1 VATLSGGAKMEA
13 YLAKIADRMTGELA
27 VGFLEGA
34 TYPDDAGTPVA
45 QVAFWNEYGTSRSPA
60 RPFFRTMIAKE
71 ADGWVEVLAR
81 AAKHYQYDSQKVM
94 GAMGE
99 VIKGQ
104 LQQSI
109 TGWSAPP
116 NAPYTVSKKGFNK
129 PLIDTGHM
137 LNSIDYTV
145 TSE

>member
-1 VATLSGGAKMEA
+1 MPTLSGGAKLEA
-13 YLAKIADRMTGELA
+13 YLAKIADCMEGELK

-34 TYPDDAGTPVA
+34 TYPDEEGTPVA

-60 RPFFRTMIAKE
+60 RPFFRTMIADE
-71 ADGWVEVLAR
+71 SDGWAGVLAR
-81 AAKHYQYDSQKVM
+81 AAKHYQYDSKKVL

-99 VIKGQ
+99 LIKGQ

-109 TGWSAPP
+109 TGWQDPA
-116 NAPYTVSKKGFNK
+116 NAPYTVAKKRFNK
-129 PLIDTGHM
+129 PLIDTSHM

-145 TSE
+145 SGE